1 MFYHFLYVY
10 RPCVCNKDI
19 LLLSKCNENVTSQ
32 GFFPKISRPTRS
44 FENSHSLIDNI
55 FSNNLCKPHTSGI
68 LTHHISDH
76 FMNFCI
82 VESKTKKKPIPNKYI
97 EVENVNPKSI
107 ANFKNFVAKSEL
119 ISQLDNNPY
128 ADPNHNYNIL
138 SSVIEKAKDV
148 HIPKKVKKFNVRK
161 HFRNPWMTNE
171 LLTLINRKNDLYRE
185 WKSTSND
192 IEYEH
197 KKVNFKTFEKIVHD
211 EIKLAQNRYYLN
223 SFTAKK
229 NDMKKTWA
237 TINETLNRNRKSND
251 FPLEFIVNNESI
263 TDTKDIANHFNNFFS
278 NIGTNL
284 SSSIKLEDRNAAFTD
299 YLHNPTD
306 HRFTFSQINEREV
319 LSIINKLKNKTSS
332 GKDGISNKL
341 LKSIK
346 SEISEAI
353 AIIINQ
359 SILTGI
365 FPDQLKLAKVKPLY
379 KKGDKCCLNNYR
391 PISLL
396 PTLSKIFERVM
407 YKQLYQYFNENKLLC
422 EQQYGFRSQHST
434 ELAAVK
440 LVDYIIK
447 EMDCNKKVKTPVALF
462 LDLSKAFDTLTFDI
476 LLAKLKHYGVHG
488 KSLALIK
495 NYLTNRS
502 QYVQF
507 ENQESCI
514 MEIKTGIPQGSILG
528 PLFFSILINDLINS
542 SKMLSFLMYADDTT
556 IYFNLEDFPVHNR
569 HIEINRELDKVNTWL
584 KVNKL
589 SLNVEKTKCMLFHKR
604 RQLNPIQFS
613 INGRDID
620 VVSHFNYLG
629 IILDENIS
637 WKKHVAMITNK
648 LSKISG
654 VLHRL
659 KYIYPQNILETIYK
673 SLFVPHLNYGLLLWG
688 RNLDSITKFQ
698 KRAIRTITNSNFI
711 AHSEP
716 LLKELKLLNVQC
728 PMSSS
733 TPCTTSNSCLC

>member
-1 MFYHFLYVY
+1 
-10 RPCVCNKDI
+10 
-19 LLLSKCNENVTSQ
+19 
-32 GFFPKISRPTRS
+32 
-44 FENSHSLIDNI
+44 
-55 FSNNLCKPHTSGI
+55 
-68 LTHHISDH
+68 
-76 FMNFCI
+76 MN
-82 VESKTKKKPIPNKYI
+82 
-97 EVENVNPKSI
+97 
-107 ANFKNFVAKSEL
+107 
-119 ISQLDNNPY
+119 
-128 ADPNHNYNIL
+128 
-138 SSVIEKAKDV
+138 
-148 HIPKKVKKFNVRK
+148 R
-161 HFRNPWMTNE
+161 
-171 LLTLINRKNDLYRE
+171 LLTLRILPI
-185 WKSTSND
+185 T
-192 IEYEH
+192 
-197 KKVNFKTFEKIVHD
+197 
-211 EIKLAQNRYYLN
+211 L
-223 SFTAKK
+223 
-229 NDMKKTWA
+229 
-237 TINETLNRNRKSND
+237 TI
-251 FPLEFIVNNESI
+251 
-263 TDTKDIANHFNNFFS
+263 FFS

-379 KKGDKCCLNNYR
+379 KKGDKRCLNNYR

-514 MEIKTGIPQGSILG
+514 VEIKTGIPQGSILG
-528 PLFFSILINDLINS
+528 PLFFSILINDLVNS

-688 RNLDSITKFQ
+688 RNLDSIAKFQ

-716 LLKELKLLNVQC
+716 LLKELKLLNVYDMHDLKILKLMYKLYHNEL
-728 PMSSS
+728 PIYFDNYRPFLEKIE
-733 TPCTTSNSCLC
+733 TPYNLRPAPLPVPQVTHVYAEDRLVYKLVEMKIKLAASYESILIKLDDITFSQLGFSKYVTNIMLERYSYNCFLNVCRTCGRP

>member
-1 MFYHFLYVY
+1 
-10 RPCVCNKDI
+10 
-19 LLLSKCNENVTSQ
+19 
-32 GFFPKISRPTRS
+32 
-44 FENSHSLIDNI
+44 
-55 FSNNLCKPHTSGI
+55 
-68 LTHHISDH
+68 
-76 FMNFCI
+76 
-82 VESKTKKKPIPNKYI
+82 
-97 EVENVNPKSI
+97 
-107 ANFKNFVAKSEL
+107 
-119 ISQLDNNPY
+119 
-128 ADPNHNYNIL
+128 
-138 SSVIEKAKDV
+138 
-148 HIPKKVKKFNVRK
+148 
-161 HFRNPWMTNE
+161 
-171 LLTLINRKNDLYRE
+171 
-185 WKSTSND
+185 
-192 IEYEH
+192 
-197 KKVNFKTFEKIVHD
+197 
-211 EIKLAQNRYYLN
+211 
-223 SFTAKK
+223 
-229 NDMKKTWA
+229 MKKTWA

-251 FPLEFIVNNESI
+251 FPLEFIINNESI

-284 SSSIKLEDRNAAFTD
+284 SFSIKLEDRNAAFTD

-346 SEISEAI
+346 LEISEAI

-440 LVDYIIK
+440 TVKLVDYIIK
-447 EMDCNKKVKTPVALF
+447 EMYCNKKVKTPVALF

-476 LLAKLKHYGVHG
+476 LLTKLKHYGVHG

-528 PLFFSILINDLINS
+528 P
-542 SKMLSFLMYADDTT
+542 
-556 IYFNLEDFPVHNR
+556 P
-569 HIEINRELDKVNTWL
+569 
-584 KVNKL
+584 
-589 SLNVEKTKCMLFHKR
+589 
-604 RQLNPIQFS
+604 
-613 INGRDID
+613 
-620 VVSHFNYLG
+620 
-629 IILDENIS
+629 
-637 WKKHVAMITNK
+637 
-648 LSKISG
+648 
-654 VLHRL
+654 
-659 KYIYPQNILETIYK
+659 
-673 SLFVPHLNYGLLLWG
+673 
-688 RNLDSITKFQ
+688 FQ
-698 KRAIRTITNSNFI
+698 
-711 AHSEP
+711 HSY
-716 LLKELKLLNVQC
+716 
-728 PMSSS
+728 
-733 TPCTTSNSCLC
+733 

>member
-1 MFYHFLYVY
+1 
-10 RPCVCNKDI
+10 
-19 LLLSKCNENVTSQ
+19 
-32 GFFPKISRPTRS
+32 
-44 FENSHSLIDNI
+44 
-55 FSNNLCKPHTSGI
+55 
-68 LTHHISDH
+68 
-76 FMNFCI
+76 
-82 VESKTKKKPIPNKYI
+82 
-97 EVENVNPKSI
+97 
-107 ANFKNFVAKSEL
+107 
-119 ISQLDNNPY
+119 
-128 ADPNHNYNIL
+128 
-138 SSVIEKAKDV
+138 
-148 HIPKKVKKFNVRK
+148 
-161 HFRNPWMTNE
+161 
-171 LLTLINRKNDLYRE
+171 
-185 WKSTSND
+185 
-192 IEYEH
+192 
-197 KKVNFKTFEKIVHD
+197 
-211 EIKLAQNRYYLN
+211 
-223 SFTAKK
+223 
-229 NDMKKTWA
+229 MKKTWA

-514 MEIKTGIPQGSILG
+514 VEIKTGIPQGSILG
-528 PLFFSILINDLINS
+528 PLFFSILINDLVNS

-688 RNLDSITKFQ
+688 RNLDSIAKFQ

-716 LLKELKLLNVQC
+716 LLKELKLLNVYDMHDLKILKLVYKLYHNEL
-728 PMSSS
+728 PIYFDNYRPFLEKIE
-733 TPCTTSNSCLC
+733 TPYNLRPAPLPVPQVTHVYAEDRLVYKLVEMKIKLAASYESILIKLDDITFSQLGFSKYVTNIMLERYSYNCFLNVCRTCGRP